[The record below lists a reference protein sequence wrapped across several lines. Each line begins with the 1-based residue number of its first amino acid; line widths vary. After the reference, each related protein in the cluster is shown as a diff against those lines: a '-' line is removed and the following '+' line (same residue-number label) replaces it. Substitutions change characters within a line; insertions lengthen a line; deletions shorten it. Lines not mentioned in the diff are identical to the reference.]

1 VFESRKRHHIP
12 LKSFRRCE
20 VGAFCGLP
28 AALCRIAGVEP
39 CVCAESHSF
48 PDLVRICAM
57 ALEPMSCLGHHQ
69 RFIPETFSNIGVKRG
84 LRSRIAP

>member
-1 VFESRKRHHIP
+1 VLFAAC
-12 LKSFRRCE
+12 LLRC
-20 VGAFCGLP
+20 
-28 AALCRIAGVEP
+28 AASPGVER